1 MHRPLVVLGFLHQQ
15 PRGSGTSHV
24 ALRASFS
31 ASPPRGHATCGH
43 GLLPTRR
50 SGAHEGPSFLL
61 GGELLEAGGREPVHL
76 LLAFRPATQR
86 AGSEA
91 GPVRFPEHLR
101 QRNSARAL
109 PGAVDTRLPAL
120 AHRVEHTAAL
130 GDKTGVAEERDEP
143 PQHSA
148 APPPSAPPPR
158 PAAPAPGG
166 LHTRRRWALRRRHSR
181 PHMRRSGCTRAP
193 ILRMR
198 EGRERE
204 RLATDREWGQNYWE
218 VGRGILRGGDCAE
231 SERGSHNIHKYL
243 REGAKGTELD
253 SFHWCPESGQEAV
266 DADWSTGGPLWIPG
280 ALLCCADG
288 RAAARSAK
296 RLRGLLADLQK
307 LMLGTLLCV
316 PPGAGVRSDCPRG
329 PCQPLLILW
338 CVVCDSVVT
347 QVSAW
352 KVVFAALEIFLPMQ
366 LERITP
372 SFCLIKSLHWALP
385 PKVRAW

>member
-1 MHRPLVVLGFLHQQ
+1 MGGKKKAKYTSYLSSKHKHTQQPLNTDKAQANSHAYGNASFVHRPLVVLGFLHQQ

-198 EGRERE
+198 EGREGAPRYGPRVGSKLLGSGAWNIAGG
-204 RLATDREWGQNYWE
+204 RLCRK
-218 VGRGILRGGDCAE
+218 RKGI
-231 SERGSHNIHKYL
+231 SQY
-243 REGAKGTELD
+243 
-253 SFHWCPESGQEAV
+253 P
-266 DADWSTGGPLWIPG
+266 
-280 ALLCCADG
+280 
-288 RAAARSAK
+288 
-296 RLRGLLADLQK
+296 
-307 LMLGTLLCV
+307 
-316 PPGAGVRSDCPRG
+316 
-329 PCQPLLILW
+329 
-338 CVVCDSVVT
+338 
-347 QVSAW
+347 
-352 KVVFAALEIFLPMQ
+352 
-366 LERITP
+366 
-372 SFCLIKSLHWALP
+372 
-385 PKVRAW
+385 